1 MKKIQSQSTSCT
13 CSISQSA
20 AIAALS
26 HKTDDLANMVKEYK
40 KRSNFLID
48 AFKDINGF
56 EFNSCEGSFYAF
68 VDVSKAIE
76 KTDNI
81 KNDIDLCNFLLDRCN
96 VAVVP
101 GSAFG
106 MSGHL
111 RLSIALD
118 LKTLEIAMNRIKTT
132 LNNDE

>member
-1 MKKIQSQSTSCT
+1 MCIRDS
-13 CSISQSA
+13 
-20 AIAALS
+20 
-26 HKTDDLANMVKEYK
+26 
-40 KRSNFLID
+40 LID
-48 AFKDINGF
+48 AFKGINGF

-106 MSGHL
+106 IENYIRISFATSMSN
-111 RLSIALD
+111 
-118 LKTLEIAMNRIKTT
+118 LEKAVENIKK
-132 LNNDE
+132 EF